1 MLFRPPY
8 GSPSATLKAV
18 EQEYGLTEVLRDVD
32 TRDWSGVTTDAIVQ
46 TAATATAG
54 QVILMHD
61 GYQTTINA
69 VPQMVAGLTSRGL
82 CAGMI
87 SPTTTSAVVTSRA
100 PSPPAPARPA
110 PDRRRAG
117 RSPHCAARAG
127 RRPPSKG
134 PTRPGGAVSCPPY
147 GDEFLIG

>member
-100 PSPPAPARPA
+100 PVTSRARAAGARPPARGAFTSLR
-110 PDRRRAG
+110 
-117 RSPHCAARAG
+117 
-127 RRPPSKG
+127 
-134 PTRPGGAVSCPPY
+134 RPGGPATSQQGGLPARAVP
-147 GDEFLIG
+147 